1 FARGQKQIGSAVVAQ
16 KESKAITMA
25 LNQPGDEVS
34 FRCSQNLSL
43 FVICNLPVAL
53 HGVQATLEACGKRM
67 LCTHRPSQFEHIVCP
82 TCRAQHFQHGFAAG
96 DIWVKIGRQRMSW
109 VGARTVVFV
118 FCSLCQRKFRWL
130 KNRLYY
136 ES

>member
-1 FARGQKQIGSAVVAQ
+1 
-16 KESKAITMA
+16 
-25 LNQPGDEVS
+25 
-34 FRCSQNLSL
+34 
-43 FVICNLPVAL
+43 
-53 HGVQATLEACGKRM
+53 
-67 LCTHRPSQFEHIVCP
+67 
-82 TCRAQHFQHGFAAG
+82 CRAQHFQHGFAAG

-136 ES
+136 ESSLLQLSTHLAVALCSAPGWVKSKWLRIVVYIVMFTTQLQKIAVKAAVNVKQ